1 MLYFVHSF
9 FKPLTEELAAIL
21 ERETTAHRAFVGGYK
36 SKILVR
42 GPTLDEKGE
51 RIANVMI
58 AEFPNRA
65 AVDEFLAGEPM
76 TKAGVMERIVIQEF
90 RKSYPKDS

>member
-9 FKPLTEELAAIL
+9 FKPLTEELAAIR
-21 ERETTAHRAFVGGYK
+21 ERETAAHRAFVDQFK
-36 SKILVR
+36 DNILVR

-58 AEFPNRA
+58 AEFSDRA
-65 AVDEFLAGEPM
+65 AVDRFLAEEPM

-90 RKSYPKDS
+90 SKSYPKA